1 MEIRTRTQTLSRS
14 PDLSRTFPAREP
26 QIKILPDDSPA
37 CLGSLLFR
45 LTRNKAGATE
55 LVPLLIAT
63 DGYGWPLCRRAGATE
78 LVPLLSLLHR
88 PSR

>member
-1 MEIRTRTQTLSRS
+1 MFYELLTDALLIEIHWRFELDLEPY
-14 PDLSRTFPAREP
+14 PDLSRTFPARPP

-55 LVPLLIAT
+55 LVPLLMAT
-63 DGYGWPLCRRAGATE
+63 DG
-78 LVPLLSLLHR
+78 H
-88 PSR
+88 

>member
-1 MEIRTRTQTLSRS
+1 MFYELLTDALLIEIHWRSELDLEPYPEALTLLGHF
-14 PDLSRTFPAREP
+14 PDLSRTFPARPP

-55 LVPLLIAT
+55 LVPLLMAT
-63 DGYGWPLCRRAGATE
+63 DG
-78 LVPLLSLLHR
+78 H
-88 PSR
+88 